1 VVRGAAFNRAQSAR
15 KETVMLISSNG
26 SRGAWGMIL
35 GAAFI
40 AGGANSADEP
50 FAWILTDPGVRS
62 SRLVPVIEIDGA
74 TEEHLAGQLRRVPEG
89 RRALLSRTLLTR
101 LTEAPADRVA
111 VRGRLTD
118 YPGPWLEDGIAKV
131 RRDLD
136 RLATVVASRRTG
148 LDVILVDEVNPL
160 RAEKLDDASDL
171 VWMAIRNDRRF
182 ADLAAEGL
190 TLRGAMTPA
199 SPQWEMWNDLVDE
212 RVDDAIG
219 ESSKELV
226 KGQKGVVV
234 LRRPDEA
241 GRTTSFGGAS
251 ALRLFGQA
259 PPTSFEASGFAPST
273 FIALAE
279 EVSKAATLAAE
290 GRRVVPWILPY
301 SVAASEGVRSAIA
314 GTITWD
320 EMVRHAALIAPAGI
334 VCVERRRGSEVEED
348 ARRLAA
354 VLDEVAREAE
364 GASLEVRRVEVRRGA
379 TYLAVGASI
388 APEEVLWRISLAPGV
403 DELDA
408 ELDGEPRRLQRDRGA
423 IGTWLRQKSSQRLEF
438 FEVAVDDFA
447 PPQDA
452 NPSEDVA
459 TGKEIVP
466 ADGATLAT
474 GSIGE
479 DLGTSAPGTQAEGV
493 YLGGGT
499 GQGAWSDAGWQDLNG
514 DGRIDGIDLTMELAA
529 RGGNDWTGSGIED
542 RNGDGRIDGI
552 DLTIELAGVP
562 GDRSKTSDGT
572 VSIELAPDV
581 SGVLPN
587 EVDSGSASNAA
598 EGEAQGSVPPVD
610 PTTPVTPPAPPAPP
624 GNPASSPRPPL
635 PIPLILSDSL
645 LETAGASLY
654 TVPTLT
660 AEIMAEGAVPA
671 RVYYQQFDPTCGD
684 GTIDPN
690 HVASWVIEHWGSNP
704 TGWFILDYEV
714 PHFHN
719 LAKGLVD
726 PNNADYI
733 RTRDSFVAALQ
744 SLKLQ
749 FPNARW
755 SVYGL
760 PSLPAWF
767 QVGGVAHTHVSIP
780 DPQLQ
785 QIVAQRRALVQAIV
799 DECDFVSPTIYD
811 RDDER
816 NYPTPA
822 AAEHSTHNARLR
834 NERVVE
840 MSKAMIAASPRTDRP
855 VTPFVNL
862 WFAPGGSGGHFRLI
876 PLDQVRSK
884 QIQPAIAGGADS
896 LIIWTAAG
904 YYARLTTNA
913 DQAGNVEQQQ
923 VRAAFAQDILGST
936 PSSWQSEGLR
946 QQLLADWATRVAQVQ
961 DIVSEERSAS
971 PGQP

>member
-1 VVRGAAFNRAQSAR
+1 
-15 KETVMLISSNG
+15 MLISTSG

-40 AGGANSADEP
+40 AGGAGASEEP

-62 SRLVPVIEIDGA
+62 SRLVPVIELDGA
-74 TEEHLAGQLRRVPEG
+74 TEEHLADQLRRVPEG

-118 YPGPWLEDGIAKV
+118 YPGPWLEDGVAKV

-136 RLATVVASRRTG
+136 RLAAVVASRRTG

-199 SPQWEMWNDLVDE
+199 SPQWERWNALVE
-212 RVDDAIG
+212 ARVDAAIA

-226 KGQKGVVV
+226 KGRKGVAV
-234 LRRPDEA
+234 LRRPDEE
-241 GRTTSFGGAS
+241 GKTTSFGGAS
-251 ALRLFGQA
+251 ALRLYGQA
-259 PPTSFEASGFAPST
+259 PPTSFEASGFAPSS
-273 FIALAE
+273 FMALAE
-279 EVSKAATLAAE
+279 EVSTAAALAAE

-301 SVAASEGVRSAIA
+301 SVATSEGERSAIA

-354 VLDEVAREAE
+354 VLDEVARQSA

-403 DELDA
+403 NQLDA
-408 ELDGEPRRLQRDRGA
+408 ELDGEPRRLERDRGA
-423 IGTWLRQKSSQRLEF
+423 IGTWLRQKSSQRLAF
-438 FEVAVDDFA
+438 FEVADDDFA
-447 PPQDA
+447 PRDGS
-452 NPSEDVA
+452 PSADVV
-459 TGKEIVP
+459 TGKEGERTQDGTIATVP
-466 ADGATLAT
+466 T
-474 GSIGE
+474 GE
-479 DLGTSAPGTQAEGV
+479 DLGFTAPGGQAEDA

-514 DGRIDGIDLTMELAA
+514 DGRIDGIDLTMDLAA
-529 RGGNDWTGSGIED
+529 REANNWTNSGIED
-542 RNGDGRIDGI
+542 LNGDGRVDGI
-552 DLTIELAGVP
+552 DLTIELAGAP
-562 GDRSKTSDGT
+562 GGRPKTTDGT
-572 VSIELAPDV
+572 VAIELSPDV
-581 SGVLPN
+581 TGVLPN
-587 EVDSGSASNAA
+587 EFESGSTSNST
-598 EGEAQGSVPPVD
+598 EGEGSVPPVD
-610 PTTPVTPPAPPAPP
+610 PTTPVTPPTAPPPPPAPP
-624 GNPASSPRPPL
+624 EVPSASPRPPL

-660 AEIMAEGAVPA
+660 AEIMAEGAAPA
-671 RVYYQQFDPTCGD
+671 RVYYQQSDPTCGD
-684 GTIDPN
+684 GTIDPS

-719 LAKGLVD
+719 LAKGLAD

-780 DPQLQ
+780 DSQLQ
-785 QIVAQRRALVQAIV
+785 QIIAARRALVQAIV

-811 RDDER
+811 RDDAR

-840 MSKAMIAASPRTDRP
+840 LSKAMIAASPRTDRP

-913 DQAGNVEQQQ
+913 DQPGNVEQQQ

-936 PSSWQSEGLR
+936 PTTWQSDGVR

-961 DIVSEERSAS
+961 DVVAEERGAS
-971 PGQP
+971 SGQP